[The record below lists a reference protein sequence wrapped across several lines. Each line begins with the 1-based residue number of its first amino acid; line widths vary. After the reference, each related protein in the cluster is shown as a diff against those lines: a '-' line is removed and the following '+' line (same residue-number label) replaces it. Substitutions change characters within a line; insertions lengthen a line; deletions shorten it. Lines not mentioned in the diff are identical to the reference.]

1 MQREYPQSGDPT
13 TDYSN
18 GRRPYDGCQILAA
31 SCILKKMPQNFK
43 ERLQRAPILCDGAM
57 GTLLYAKG
65 VFINRCYDELNLSQ
79 PELIRGVHHEYLAAG
94 AEIIETNTF
103 GANSFRLARHTLGD
117 RVRDI
122 NLAGA
127 RLAHEAAKSFD
138 AWVAGSIGPLGIR
151 IEPLGKTSFEET
163 RASFR
168 EQIAALVAGGVDL
181 LMLET
186 FGYLDELNQAVLA
199 CRDVDPKIPIIAQ
212 VTIDEDGNCLDGS
225 DPEAFAARLTEW
237 NVDVAGINCSVGP
250 VAMLD
255 AIERVRAVTSL
266 PLAAQPNAGMP
277 RSVEGRNIYLCSP
290 EYMASYTRK
299 FVAAGV
305 QLVGGCCGTTPDH
318 IRAMKSS
325 LRAQG
330 ARGHVAVAEV
340 AHSATA
346 PSVPASIPMAERSR
360 LGAKLAAGDFVTM
373 VEIVPPKGIDIQK
386 EIEGAKY
393 VKSVGV
399 DAVNIPDS
407 PRASARMSNQAL
419 SLLMQQT
426 VGIEA
431 ILHYTCRDRNVLSIQ
446 SDLLG
451 AAATGIR
458 NLICITGDPPKM
470 GNYPDA
476 TAVFDVDSIGLVNI
490 VRNLNQGLDLGG
502 NPIGVGTGFVIGVG
516 ANPGLPTLDEEIRRF
531 EYKVQAGAEYVV
543 TQPVFDIRLLENFL
557 RRIEHCHVPVV
568 AGIWPLVS
576 ARNAEFM
583 KNELR
588 VSVPDEIL
596 NRMTRAKTPE
606 AAREEGVS
614 IAREMLRA
622 VRDRVQGAQISAPL
636 GRYTSAVDVLEA
648 LGTNRATSV

>member
-1 MQREYPQSGDPT
+1 M
-13 TDYSN
+13 
-18 GRRPYDGCQILAA
+18 
-31 SCILKKMPQNFK
+31 KMPIKFK
-43 ERLQRAPILCDGAM
+43 ERLQRAPVLGDGAM

-65 VFINRCYDELNLSQ
+65 IFINRCYDELNLSQ
-79 PELIRGVHHEYLAAG
+79 PDLIRGVHHEYFQAG
-94 AEIIETNTF
+94 AEIVETNTF
-103 GANSFRLARHTLGD
+103 GGNSFRLARHSLAD

-122 NLAGA
+122 NVAGA
-127 RLAHEAAKSFD
+127 HLAREAAKSFD
-138 AWVAGSIGPLGIR
+138 GWVAGSVGPLGVR
-151 IEPLGKTSFEET
+151 IEPLGKTSFEEA
-163 RASFR
+163 RAAFR
-168 EQIAALVAGGVDL
+168 EQIVALVEGGVDVF
-181 LMLET
+181 MLET
-186 FGYLDELNQAVLA
+186 FGYLQELHQAVLA
-199 CRDVDPKIPIIAQ
+199 CREVAPEIPIVAQ

-225 DPEAFAARLTEW
+225 DPEAFTARLAEW
-237 NVDVAGINCSVGP
+237 NVDVLGLNCSVGP

-255 AIERVRAVTSL
+255 AIERVRAATSL
-266 PLAAQPNAGMP
+266 PLSAQPNAGMP

-290 EYMASYTRK
+290 EYMASYARK

-305 QLVGGCCGTTPDH
+305 QLVGGCCGTTPEH
-318 IRAMKSS
+318 IRSMKSA
-325 LRAQG
+325 LRVQG
-330 ARGHVAVAEV
+330 ARGRTSHAEI
-340 AHSATA
+340 AHTATA
-346 PSVPASIPMAERSR
+346 PSVPASIPLAKRSR
-360 LGAKLAAGDFVTM
+360 LGAKIASGEFVTM
-373 VEIVPPKGIDIQK
+373 VEIVPPKGTDIRK
-386 EIEGAKY
+386 ELEGAKF

-419 SLLMQQT
+419 SLLMQRD

-431 ILHYTCRDRNVLSIQ
+431 ILHYTCRDRNVLGIQ

-451 AAATGIR
+451 AAATGIN

-490 VRNLNQGLDLGG
+490 VHNLNRGLDIGG
-502 NPIGVGTGFVIGVG
+502 NPIGIGTSFVIGVG
-516 ANPGLPTLDEEIRRF
+516 ANPGLPSLDEEIKRF

-557 RRIEHCHVPVV
+557 KRIEHCRIPVV

-596 NRMTRAKTPE
+596 NRMAKAATPE
-606 AAREEGVS
+606 LAREEGVA
-614 IAREMLRA
+614 IAREMLHA

-636 GRYTSAVDVLEA
+636 GRYASAIDVLEA
-648 LGTNRATSV
+648 LGSSRTTAV

>member
-1 MQREYPQSGDPT
+1 MIQCLNDSLVQCFSRFNY
-13 TDYSN
+13 
-18 GRRPYDGCQILAA
+18 LAP
-31 SCILKKMPQNFK
+31 SSILKKMAQNFL
-43 ERLQRAPILCDGAM
+43 ERLKHSPVLCDGAM

-65 VFINRCYDELNLSQ
+65 IFINRCYDELNLSQ
-79 PELIRGVHHEYLAAG
+79 PELIRGVHHDYLQAG
-94 AEIIETNTF
+94 AEIVETNTF
-103 GANSFRLARHTLGD
+103 GGNSFRLARHSLAD

-127 RLAHEAAKSFD
+127 HVAREAAKSFD
-138 AWVAGSIGPLGIR
+138 AWVAASIGPLGVR
-151 IEPLGKTSFEET
+151 IEPLGKTSFEEART
-163 RASFR
+163 AFR
-168 EQIAALVAGGVDL
+168 EQVAALIEGGVDL

-186 FGYLDELNQAVLA
+186 FGYVEELHQAVLA
-199 CRDVDPKIPIIAQ
+199 CRDVDAKIPIVAQ

-225 DPEAFAARLTEW
+225 DPEAFAARLSEW
-237 NVDVAGINCSVGP
+237 NVDVLGINCSVGP

-290 EYMASYTRK
+290 EYMASYARK

-305 QLVGGCCGTTPDH
+305 QLIGGCCGTTPDH
-318 IRAMKSS
+318 IRAMKSA
-325 LRAQG
+325 LRVRE
-330 ARGHVAVAEV
+330 ARGKTAVTEAIHSGVAA
-340 AHSATA
+340 S
-346 PSVPASIPMAERSR
+346 PPASIPLAKRSQ
-360 LGAKLAAGDFVTM
+360 LGAKIAAGEFVTM
-373 VEIVPPKGIDIQK
+373 VEIVPPKGIDIRK
-386 EIEGAKY
+386 EIEGAKF

-399 DAVNIPDS
+399 DGVNIPDS

-419 SLLMQQT
+419 ALLMQQE

-431 ILHYTCRDRNVLSIQ
+431 ILHYTCRDRNVLGIQ

-476 TAVFDVDSIGLVNI
+476 TAVFDVDAIGLVNI
-490 VRNLNQGLDLGG
+490 VHNLNRGLDIGA
-502 NPIGVGTGFVIGVG
+502 NPIGAGTSFVIGVG
-516 ANPGLPTLDEEIRRF
+516 ANPGLPNLDEEIKRF
-531 EYKVQAGAEYVV
+531 EYKVEAGAEYVV
-543 TQPVFDIRLLENFL
+543 TQPVFDLNLLENFL
-557 RRIEHCHVPVV
+557 RRIEHCRIPVI

-588 VSVPDEIL
+588 VSVPDEVL
-596 NRMTRAKTPE
+596 NRMTRAASPE
-606 AAREEGVS
+606 AAREEGVA
-614 IAREMLRA
+614 IAREMLA
-622 VRDRVQGAQISAPL
+622 ALRDRVQGAQISAPQ
-636 GRYTSAVDVLEA
+636 GRYSSAVDVLEA
-648 LGTNRATSV
+648 LGSKRPASV

>member
-1 MQREYPQSGDPT
+1 
-13 TDYSN
+13 
-18 GRRPYDGCQILAA
+18 
-31 SCILKKMPQNFK
+31 MPQNFI
-43 ERLQRAPILCDGAM
+43 ERIKKSPVLCDGAM

-65 VFINRCYDELNLSQ
+65 IFINRCYDELNVSQ
-79 PELIRGVHHEYLAAG
+79 PELIRGIHHDYLQAG

-103 GANSFRLARHTLGD
+103 GGNRVRLARHSLAD
-117 RVRDI
+117 HVRDI

-127 RLAHEAAKSFD
+127 QVAREAAKSFD
-138 AWVAGSIGPLGIR
+138 VWVAGSVGPLGIR
-151 IEPLGKTSFEET
+151 IEPLGKTSFEEART
-163 RASFR
+163 AFR
-168 EQIAALVAGGVDL
+168 EQIAALVEGGVDL

-186 FGYLDELNQAVLA
+186 FGYVEELHQAVLA
-199 CRDVDPKIPIIAQ
+199 ARDVTSKVPIVAQ

-225 DPEAFAARLTEW
+225 DPETFGARLAGW
-237 NVDVAGINCSVGP
+237 NVDVLGINCSVGP
-250 VAMLD
+250 VAMLE

-290 EYMASYTRK
+290 EYMATYARK
-299 FVAAGV
+299 FVTAGV
-305 QLVGGCCGTTPDH
+305 RLIGGCCGTTPDH
-318 IRAMKSS
+318 IRAMKSE
-325 LRAQG
+325 LRVDD
-330 ARGHVAVAEV
+330 ARAKTAVTKA
-340 AHSATA
+340 APHPA
-346 PSVPASIPMAERSR
+346 PSTVATVPLAERSR
-360 LGAKLAAGDFVTM
+360 LGAKLAAGQFVTM
-373 VEIVPPKGIDIQK
+373 VEIVPPKGINIRK
-386 EIEGAKY
+386 EIEGAKF

-399 DAVNIPDS
+399 DAINIPDS

-419 SLLMQQT
+419 SLLMQQE

-431 ILHYTCRDRNVLSIQ
+431 VLHYTCRDRNVLGIQ

-490 VRNLNQGLDLGG
+490 VHNLNQGLDLGG
-502 NPIGVGTGFVIGVG
+502 HPIGTATGFVVGVG
-516 ANPGLPTLDEEIRRF
+516 ANPGLPNLDEEIRRF

-543 TQPVFDIRLLENFL
+543 TQPVFDLCLLENFL
-557 RRIEHCHVPVV
+557 KRIEHCRIPVI

-588 VSVPDEIL
+588 VSVPDQIL
-596 NRMTRAKTPE
+596 ARMIQAPTPE
-606 AAREEGVS
+606 AAREEGVA
-614 IAREMLRA
+614 IARGMLKA

-636 GRYTSAVDVLEA
+636 GRYASAIDVLEA
-648 LGTNRATSV
+648 LGS